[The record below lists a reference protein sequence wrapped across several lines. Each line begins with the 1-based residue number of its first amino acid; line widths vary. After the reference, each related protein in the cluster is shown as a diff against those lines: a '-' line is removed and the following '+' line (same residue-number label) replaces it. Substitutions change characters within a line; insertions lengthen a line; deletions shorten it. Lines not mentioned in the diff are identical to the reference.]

1 MEKYSRNL
9 RLDFIRGISIISVLF
24 YHISLIYIEYGDYL
38 SVKLKD
44 SSLVVNQ
51 TILKLISITIGKGYL
66 GVQLFFLLSGY
77 LIFSIYFNKKVDW
90 IIFIKKRFWRI
101 YPVYFFILTFWFLMF
116 NKYPDIN
123 MKDYFFHLFIVHNFD
138 NNIFFTINPSFWS
151 LAIEVQ
157 FYILFPLICY
167 LTSKV
172 KIQYIFFITIII
184 SIIIQENGYLNSLSS
199 ISTIKYLFIWI
210 GGGMIYVNFQLI
222 SNILKDRLLLLFIL
236 LLYLFIEISFDFCL
250 KGQHLNLMLE
260 ELFCFSLFIFLLLV
274 SVPTSLKTI
283 VNKISRLF
291 TFYGL
296 ISYNLYLIHQ
306 PMLVPLR
313 LYFSGITGNKFLN
326 ILLELVLMIMSL
338 SLVSYSIYKLIEQ
351 RFTLLGNKK

>member
-1 MEKYSRNL
+1 
-9 RLDFIRGISIISVLF
+9 
-24 YHISLIYIEYGDYL
+24 
-38 SVKLKD
+38 
-44 SSLVVNQ
+44 
-51 TILKLISITIGKGYL
+51 
-66 GVQLFFLLSGY
+66 
-77 LIFSIYFNKKVDW
+77 
-90 IIFIKKRFWRI
+90 
-101 YPVYFFILTFWFLMF
+101 
-116 NKYPDIN
+116 
-123 MKDYFFHLFIVHNFD
+123 
-138 NNIFFTINPSFWS
+138 
-151 LAIEVQ
+151 
-157 FYILFPLICY
+157 
-167 LTSKV
+167 
-172 KIQYIFFITIII
+172 
-184 SIIIQENGYLNSLSS
+184 
-199 ISTIKYLFIWI
+199 
-210 GGGMIYVNFQLI
+210 MIYVNFQLI